1 MSLHPLFTLGGRLR
15 LCASMVRPKITLV
28 DVGTDHAYL
37 PIWLA
42 KQDLITSAIAADIN
56 LRPLQKAQQNIKRY
70 RVQNTVSARLSD
82 GLNAVF
88 PYEADDIVIAGMGG
102 EMIIQIISAAPWLKN
117 GQKRLILQPM
127 TSAQQLREFLAEQN
141 FSVLVERAVT
151 EDDHSYSVLLAQY
164 DSAGVSVDELYPHIG
179 KLNAQTLDNRV
190 YMSHRVVNLE
200 KKAQGLTLCGKAE
213 EAAALLGIIERMKEM
228 IEKGQSDDLNR

>member
-1 MSLHPLFTLGGRLR
+1 MSLHPLFKLGGRLR
-15 LCASMVRPKITLV
+15 LCASMVRPKTTLV

-88 PYEADDIVIAGMGG
+88 PFEADDIVIAGMGG

-117 GQKRLILQPM
+117 KQKRLILQPM
-127 TSAQQLREFLAEQN
+127 TSAEPLRVFLAAQD
-141 FSVLVERAVT
+141 FSVLVEQAVT
-151 EDDHSYSVLLAQY
+151 DDDHSYSVLLAQY
-164 DSAGVSVDELYPHIG
+164 DSTGVNVDELYPHIG
-179 KLNAQTLDNRV
+179 KLNAQTQDNRV

-200 KKAQGLTLCGKAE
+200 KRAQGLILCGKTE
-213 EAAALLGIIERMKEM
+213 EATVLLGIIKRIKEM
-228 IEKGQSDDLNR
+228 IEKGQSDDINR